1 VASQHAWYDAEGN
14 QIRRTSI
21 ATGAVT
27 EYEFDYRNRL
37 VKVTE
42 RASAGGAATKIV
54 TFQYDAFDRR
64 TGKQLDSD
72 ANGTIDRR
80 EAWVWDGQQ
89 VVLQLVDAD
98 GAGSAPW
105 KLTNRYLYGTSW
117 TWSWPTSNCR
127 VAGSD

>member
-1 VASQHAWYDAEGN
+1 LK
-14 QIRRTSI
+14 RR
-21 ATGAVT
+21 ACV
-27 EYEFDYRNRL
+27 D
-37 VKVTE
+37 
-42 RASAGGAATKIV
+42 
-54 TFQYDAFDRR
+54 FQAPRD